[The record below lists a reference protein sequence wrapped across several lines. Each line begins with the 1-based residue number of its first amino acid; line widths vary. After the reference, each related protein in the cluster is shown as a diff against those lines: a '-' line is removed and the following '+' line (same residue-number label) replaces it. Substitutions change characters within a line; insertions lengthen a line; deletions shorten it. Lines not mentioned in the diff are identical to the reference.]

1 MKKMNFLC
9 TQKLWKK
16 LLSMS
21 LCVGMV
27 GSQLLS
33 GIPIQAEE
41 TKESSTYNL
50 PEDTTIN
57 PNITIQHYYNFPNMD
72 LGNVE
77 NDFKAKTGLDYSD
90 ENSVTTLKNYLSAKG
105 DYNNTIKPVVVW
117 NTALRKGELPGNVPN
132 GSTYTDKRALDPKST
147 IQFENSGEGAAKG
160 DTDGTIKIKNRLYKL
175 FADESVRYL
184 TKPQMRYMNKLYNS
198 SSNAQ
203 EYNANYSL
211 KEVWLKKDSSN
222 KDSIVE
228 NNFLVL
234 QAPQMEI
241 DGIMRHDPSK
251 FIFTNNDKNANL
263 TKEEKGIR
271 YGEDTNTGRKTVLVT
286 DDLVIRLVFEPTTG
300 TTDIQNVDFF
310 DYDISDGWI
319 YTSQSAAKKVA
330 EGASPDTIKT
340 FDKAEDLE
348 EAYETSETPEGKTK
362 TSFQNDSRFADKHF
376 WAVTNS
382 KGINSTS
389 PLFAFGN
396 ANTRTGLGN
405 QTWIDPKTST
415 SNSLNTSNKINRFNT
430 NADGSNLQGAT
441 YNLVTSLDA
450 DQNLI
455 WNGVS
460 TPDLFSLKEA
470 IGKTVYKGVDEK
482 KLAEGEAIPENYSLN
497 FTRVG
502 GTYTLSGVTRDDK
515 KQTLSNLDKLPS
527 CQNQSTPGNKI
538 LRTNEFWPMDL
549 SSSYGSNGHDLKF
562 GNTSKSS
569 LRTAY
574 GRGTASDN
582 KVEENFPVSDSGL
595 DHNAYFGMKT
605 QIPFVLEEGY
615 CAPLRYFFY
624 GDDDLYVFLSKT
636 DSDGNILEGTTKKIA
651 DIGGVHSSYG
661 MFVNL
666 WDFIDDKTE
675 QPVARQVNEDGTT
688 EDIYAFKKKAQ
699 TTTTRAAADTEETKQ
714 NYVLSV
720 FYTERG
726 ASGSSC
732 YMRFSVPFE
741 GLALEEA
748 AMNGQVQVDKEVK
761 HSLLKEPES
770 DDEYVFQL
778 QLEAPDGSE
787 LNNQYKIDFYQLTK
801 NDQNKIEAT
810 LIPNLSKKTYI
821 APNGTFK
828 LKNNQRALI
837 SGLPRSGP
845 KEDLNGSKHEG
856 YYYKVAELGRY
867 DATITNEKYAAS
879 SDDNLIHLAELSPT
893 TSTTFRKGSVD
904 KGLDKNYQEGT
915 SFDNLI
921 KEENYVQ
928 FINAEDPGTIRLKK
942 ELADN
947 NGNKSEEFT
956 FNVTLKKENTP
967 ITKISTLLN
976 TTNEAGKVTQTQEE
990 YANGEGKYSLKVA
1003 PNQER
1008 ILYNIPLG
1016 TQYEISEVEKRDESG
1031 GRYQVSAIK
1040 VVGNLLKG
1048 VIESIEGNKP
1058 TVEATFVNT
1067 YHKIAEVNIP
1077 IQKTITGGSFEAG
1090 ETYSFELK
1098 GSEGAPLP
1106 KQTKIT
1112 IGNKN
1117 ATSADETIN
1126 TKTGQFGS
1134 IVFDD
1139 TITTGTHSYTY
1150 TIQEIANNE
1159 ANIQYDNHSYEVIVE
1174 ATKDDTGN
1182 VSAAIKTIDGTPYEK
1197 ENGTNLTFTNDK
1209 VQPIQVNIPVQKIF
1223 NGRTVTD
1230 TDQFTFRITEEEMSE
1245 NPKRL
1250 KTLLKDGS
1258 NTLALKQN
1266 AEGQIQG
1273 NFTLG
1278 DFDLDDVN
1286 KTYKFFLEEVKGND
1300 PLPQVEYDTRKI
1312 PITLSFRLAEN
1323 ATDHSKQIVP
1333 TITQEENA
1341 TVDMNQPVQFTNTY
1355 HAINKIRIPIQK
1367 TLEGRDFTVDD
1378 RFIFEIVST
1387 NGAPMPEQTQLT
1399 ITNKDLLENSKN
1411 TAQKEF
1417 VIELTDE
1424 QVKPNE
1430 PVNYTYTVQEKK
1442 GQDTNVQ
1449 YDSSM
1454 YTIEVSAT
1462 NTNGKITT
1470 NIQLKDA
1477 DGNSLESTTPTFTN
1491 VYHAPLDASIPIQK
1505 TLNGR
1510 TAQAGDLFTFHI
1522 RGDER
1527 SQSKIKSPS
1536 KQTID
1541 LTKDTKGAFNIGE
1554 FTLKDVGKSYDFTI
1568 QEEKGDLER
1577 VDYDTSE
1584 RKVRASVNLNADGK
1598 LQVDLHEV
1606 QMENGEEK
1614 LVPISS
1620 SQPLMI
1626 TNTYHAIGKIEIPVK
1641 KKLVNKEFGTDIYR
1655 FEIQG
1660 EEGQPLPENK
1670 ILEMAQETGKFVIP
1684 LDDTQVPVGEVRDYT
1699 YTITEQ
1705 AGNDPDMIYDSTSYT
1720 VKIQAENKNGT
1731 ITSKIEEG
1739 TPSVIF
1745 TNTAV
1750 LPATTTI
1757 PIQKTI
1763 TGREVLASD
1772 NFTFRI
1778 RGNAQSRRFLP
1789 DKDEI
1794 SIKAQVVDGKLALP
1808 NAQFELGPFTKAY
1821 TGQSYTFLID
1831 EIAGMEDGMNYDPQ
1845 IHTITITPKLK
1856 GSTITF
1862 DVKENET
1869 VVNEDAPV
1877 AFTNTYQPKG
1887 TLRIPVTKKLE
1898 GRTFTQGDR
1907 FLFEITVEKGA
1918 PMPTNPI
1925 LSILPTS
1932 GNEVEA
1938 TFAPITYTKIGD
1950 YTYTIKELS
1959 TGLSGMNYDPA
1970 TYTVQV
1976 KVSQGNGTLVVE
1988 PTYSNPTT
1996 NVETISFTNTYKPE
2010 ESYAIPVT
2018 KNMIGRPM
2026 EATDQFVFTLEAI
2039 TPEAPMPEH
2048 EQVSVQGNG
2057 AHIVNMTFDPIIFD
2071 QSHAGKTFEYVV
2083 KEHRGSIEHIKYS
2096 SEEYVISIQVTYE
2109 NGNLEATPTIYK
2121 QNKAEDNIV
2130 DSIQFTNT
2138 YQPSGTWRPTLFK
2151 QLLGASLQE
2160 DAYQFKMHVEK
2171 VDDPTIA
2178 FDRQAKN
2185 NADGTIN
2192 FALIEFEQP
2201 GLYSVT
2207 IQEVEGKDET
2217 IQYALDPIEYM
2228 LEVKDENGTLRVEE
2242 KNREQDHVF
2251 TNDAGLRISKQ
2262 LIPGTGQTLDET
2274 DINFEFPFELDLGT
2288 VFANQ
2293 TLETKRLTSNTIE
2306 EETIQLDANGKVEF
2320 SLKHEETLIVYGLG
2334 QQATYTIEER
2344 TKDRW
2349 IDKYLHIDTTGS
2361 AKGMISNG
2369 IDAQV
2374 TFRNLKPSTDNAKIH
2389 GFKTMDPA
2397 SDFFEMKGQEFQFK
2411 ISAIGN
2417 GTESKTSLENTEQTI
2432 QNEQNA
2438 QEDFEEEPLDES
2450 FHIYRSSLPIEET
2463 GNGSTPNEAQKK
2475 LKLPTRLKEIET
2487 MTAQDT
2493 PLPERT
2499 TTTNNAF
2506 GRFEFDEITFT
2517 KPGRYVY
2524 EIQEINNQISGMS
2537 YETTHYKAIVIVTQR
2552 SGTLHVDSIQYTDM
2566 NDQPLAN
2573 DTIVFTNTYKNIDQK
2588 PQLSIEKEQSINFK
2602 NFTRDQ
2608 EAVETNDIVTY
2619 KLTIKNTG
2627 DAIAKNVIVS
2637 DHVPDGLILLEQSL
2651 VDATLDEEGNITWNI
2666 GDLAA
2671 QTSRTL
2677 TFQVQVPKVDQS
2689 NTWTNIAYVRSDEID
2704 PEPSNKVTVETEPAK
2719 PNVSIHKYESV
2730 GQDIRYD
2737 GIDPLQVR
2745 PGDLVTYDLV
2755 VTNTGE
2761 EEAKNVI
2768 VNDTIEE
2775 GLLFVKAF
2783 NEGKYDEATRT
2794 LRWNVGTLPAK
2805 GGTKIVSFQIQV
2817 PIVEQDTR
2825 WSNTGSVQAEGEEPK
2840 QSNTVHIETIVKELN
2855 IEKFQA
2861 INNQEMTKQFQAV
2874 ESGDLVTY
2882 TLKIHN
2888 PSLHTIE
2895 NVFVKD
2901 VVPNG
2906 LELKQDTISDQG
2918 IYDPETK
2925 QILWNLG
2932 AIEAEETK
2940 QVSFSV
2946 EVPKVD
2952 QKTTWKN
2959 IATLVYEE
2967 EEPKDSNEVEVAT
2980 DVPALTIFKD
2990 QKLESDPDFTTQRR
3004 TGKIGET
3011 LTYRLT
3017 VTNTGKAI
3025 AKNVVI
3031 EDTLPSDKKTHTLFL
3046 NYQEASDNGS
3056 YDKQTQTIT
3065 WKIGDLKI
3073 GQSKTV
3079 TFTVKLPSV
3088 MEYTLWENGAQTHY
3102 DNNPN
3107 NPETGDPVD
3116 IPSNKVEVETDA
3128 PKVVLEKEHKLNEG
3142 DRHKELLHGKAQD
3155 IVTYYLKATNKSALP
3170 AHDVQIK
3177 DSIPTHENG
3186 DLQLVEIDP
3195 TYPYERS
3202 ETGEIIWN
3210 IGTLEPN
3217 EEKEVWFKV
3226 KVPDIKEATRWENI
3240 ASLSHPDEPEPFK
3253 TPPVEI
3259 EINTPNLEIL
3269 KRQAKNGGSLT
3280 QSRLQ
3285 AKAGDTITYEIDV
3298 ENKGNLAAQN
3308 VVIEDIVPDGLSL
3321 VQDSISD
3328 QGQEKEGMITWK
3340 IANLNVKEKKTV
3352 SFQVKVPAVKEYTR
3366 WTNVASTYD
3375 DEEPEPKKT
3384 PPVEVETFAP
3394 SLKIEKSQKRNEG
3407 NRTKDKLSVDE
3418 KDIVTY
3424 FIKVTSAGQADAN
3437 DVVVSDTIPSGLSL
3451 VEGSVSDDG
3460 IVENGTIT
3468 WHLGTMKTGTERTVS
3483 FAIEVPAQDGLWKNI
3498 AQASESTRPDE
3509 PTPSNEVEIETP
3521 KEEPKITIEKLQ
3533 AHNDGTPSKIRIK
3546 AHIDD
3551 TITYIL
3557 RIQNRGKEEVRDLQ
3571 VKDAIPQG
3579 LRFVPNSIDHDGTI
3593 ENGIVRW
3600 KIDHLAPGESVD
3612 VSFKVKIPVVTQNSA
3627 WINTGVLLYQDK
3639 NVPSNEVTVS
3649 VEPGT
3654 PSSSKNGTPT
3664 KPTSANTAA
3673 QTNHLAWTS
3682 LLILSLL
3689 GIGLL
3694 WKKRKDNL

>member
-57 PNITIQHYYNFPNMD
+57 PNITIQHYYNFPAMV

-77 NDFKAKTGLDYSD
+77 DEYNNGKINYSTEESLGSKQGTD
-90 ENSVTTLKNYLSAKG
+90 AYNKPENASDLQQYLSGGKSYE
-105 DYNNTIKPVVVW
+105 DQKPLVVW
-117 NTALRKGELPGNVPN
+117 NTNLRKGQLPTNVDPN
-132 GSTYTDKRALDPKST
+132 FSYGTKRSLDPKSR
-147 IQFENSGEGAAKG
+147 IKFSNP
-160 DTDGTIKIKNRLYKL
+160 TDGTVKTQSVLYKM
-175 FADESVRYL
+175 FADETVPFL
-184 TKPQMRYMNKLYNS
+184 LKPQMRYMNKLYNGTS
-198 SSNAQ
+198 ENS
-203 EYNANYSL
+203 YNQNYTLS
-211 KEVWLKKDSSN
+211 EVWLRSNQTN
-222 KDSIVE
+222 KDSISRDD
-228 NNFLVL
+228 FTIIK
-234 QAPQMEI
+234 APRLKT
-241 DGIMRHDPSK
+241 DPLRHDPSK
-251 FIFTNNDKNANL
+251 FVFTNNEKNANIENIQPDEHGVRYNVQGDKSNL
-263 TKEEKGIR
+263 TQA
-271 YGEDTNTGRKTVLVT
+271 TVLVT
-286 DDLVIRLVFEPTTG
+286 NDMVIRLVFEPTTG
-300 TTDIQNVDFF
+300 NQEVKDVDFF
-310 DYDISDGWI
+310 DYDITDGKV
-319 YTSQSAAKKVA
+319 YASKDEAANQKS
-330 EGASPDTIKT
+330 EISR
-340 FDKAEDLE
+340 E
-348 EAYETSETPEGKTK
+348 EADQRVANNQQVWVNTRSLGI
-362 TSFQNDSRFADKHF
+362 N
-376 WAVTNS
+376 TNS
-382 KGINSTS
+382 LNAEKDNAVGF
-389 PLFAFGN
+389 FAFGN
-396 ANTRTGLGN
+396 ANAHTGLDQQLWNGN
-405 QTWIDPKTST
+405 LLNK
-415 SNSLNTSNKINRFNT
+415 SNETNNRFGQSKWNTSVSWN
-430 NADGSNLQGAT
+430 GSNLQGAT
-441 YNLVTSLDA
+441 FGLATGMNA
-450 DQNLI
+450 DGTLQ
-455 WNGVS
+455 WAEGVNA
-460 TPDLFSLKEA
+460 PALFSTDPHVDPT
-470 IGKTVYKGVDEK
+470 GRTVYKANSAESF
-482 KLAEGEAIPENYSLN
+482 KLD
-497 FTRVG
+497 FQRTG
-502 GTYTLSGVTRDDK
+502 GTYTLQSVVSNQDAKKRLDGLTQLPIVTAGIR
-515 KQTLSNLDKLPS
+515 SNK
-527 CQNQSTPGNKI
+527 
-538 LRTNEFWPMDL
+538 FWPMDL
-549 SSSYGSNGHDLKF
+549 ASSWGTVGHDIKF
-562 GNTSKSS
+562 GEGSKTNYRLAVDPAQTDPNNQKLPTSDC
-569 LRTAY
+569 
-574 GRGTASDN
+574 GH
-582 KVEENFPVSDSGL
+582 
-595 DHNAYFGMKT
+595 DHNAYFGMT
-605 QIPFVLEEGY
+605 TTIPFVLQEGY

-624 GDDDLYVFLSKT
+624 GDDDMFVFLNKMEK
-636 DSDGNILEGTTKKIA
+636 DEKGNYTKIA
-651 DIGGVHSSYG
+651 KSTKIANLGGVHTSMG
-661 MFVNL
+661 TFVNL
-666 WDFIDDKTE
+666 WDFIDGENKTFVE
-675 QPVARQVNEDGTT
+675 QRKDVNGEDETV
-688 EDIYAFKKKAQ
+688 YAYKVSGHKNEQGKNSQ
-699 TTTTRAAADTEETKQ
+699 EKVTRAAQNAKTEENADHYQ
-714 NYVLSV
+714 LAVYYL
-720 FYTERG
+720 ERG

-732 YMRFSVPFE
+732 YMRFSVPFQE
-741 GLALEEA
+741 LDMEET
-748 AMNGQVQVDKEVK
+748 AMNGQIMVEKEVK
-761 HSLLKEPES
+761 RSEAAGSVAPT
-770 DDEYVFQL
+770 DDRYEFQL
-778 QLEAPDGSE
+778 NLEDPNGGA
-787 LNNQYKIDFYQLTK
+787 LNNKYAIEFYNVTK
-801 NDQNKIEAT
+801 KADGTTEDT
-810 LIPNLSKKTYI
+810 LINDSSLPKYI
-821 APNGTFK
+821 ANEGTFT
-828 LKNNQRALI
+828 LKDAQKALI
-837 SGLPRSGP
+837 TGLPRLGPGETDTINGGYKYDIQEIKKIDHSGN
-845 KEDLNGSKHEG
+845 KTDLTS
-856 YYYKVAELGRY
+856 
-867 DATITNEKYAAS
+867 TN
-879 SDDNLIHLAELSPT
+879 DI
-893 TSTTFRKGSVD
+893 STTFLSGTID
-904 KGLDKNYQEGT
+904 EGLKQGEYQEGKQ
-915 SFDNLI
+915 FANLI
-921 KEENYVQ
+921 KGENYVK
-928 FINAEDPGTIRLKK
+928 FINAEDPGILVLTKALATNSATTDEAFRFHVTLTPPEGRKLTKVPYILKRGTKSENPSAEPRKQETGEKEIGKDGTYTFDLKK
-942 ELADN
+942 DDEL
-947 NGNKSEEFT
+947 T
-956 FNVTLKKENTP
+956 
-967 ITKISTLLN
+967 
-976 TTNEAGKVTQTQEE
+976 
-990 YANGEGKYSLKVA
+990 
-1003 PNQER
+1003 
-1008 ILYNIPLG
+1008 LYNIPAD
-1016 TQYEISEVEKRDESG
+1016 TKYEVNEETLITEAGDLHFDV
-1031 GRYQVSAIK
+1031 
-1040 VVGNLLKG
+1040 
-1048 VIESIEGNKP
+1048 ESINGNTALKSASGTIVANTTDNKKV
-1058 TVEATFVNT
+1058 TVDFVNT
-1067 YHKIAEVNIP
+1067 AKQIALVQIPVTKKMTGREFNGKETYRFKIA
-1077 IQKTITGGSFEAG
+1077 
-1090 ETYSFELK
+1090 
-1098 GSEGAPLP
+1098 
-1106 KQTKIT
+1106 
-1112 IGNKN
+1112 
-1117 ATSADETIN
+1117 
-1126 TKTGQFGS
+1126 GQ
-1134 IVFDD
+1134 
-1139 TITTGTHSYTY
+1139 
-1150 TIQEIANNE
+1150 A
-1159 ANIQYDNHSYEVIVE
+1159 
-1174 ATKDDTGN
+1174 
-1182 VSAAIKTIDGTPYEK
+1182 
-1197 ENGTNLTFTNDK
+1197 
-1209 VQPIQVNIPVQKIF
+1209 
-1223 NGRTVTD
+1223 
-1230 TDQFTFRITEEEMSE
+1230 
-1245 NPKRL
+1245 
-1250 KTLLKDGS
+1250 
-1258 NTLALKQN
+1258 
-1266 AEGQIQG
+1266 
-1273 NFTLG
+1273 
-1278 DFDLDDVN
+1278 
-1286 KTYKFFLEEVKGND
+1286 
-1300 PLPQVEYDTRKI
+1300 
-1312 PITLSFRLAEN
+1312 
-1323 ATDHSKQIVP
+1323 
-1333 TITQEENA
+1333 
-1341 TVDMNQPVQFTNTY
+1341 
-1355 HAINKIRIPIQK
+1355 
-1367 TLEGRDFTVDD
+1367 
-1378 RFIFEIVST
+1378 
-1387 NGAPMPEQTQLT
+1387 GAPMPEKDTITLQNVSESGTATPIATSTLTGQFAPIEFDSTHINKDNTYTITEEAGNEENVEYSKAKYTVIVHVSQDAESGKLVATSTMTDESGKEAAIEFTNDYIQPINMALPIQKNLVGREIQAGDEFFFKIEDKEGNPKPVKELVARDIISIQSKTGTDQANFEFKELDRTDVGNYVFTISEAAGSIEQLLYDTHKAEVHMDISLMESETGKQLKAEVYTMDGENKQPFSNNDPVLFTNTFQSIGQIEIPVSKTLQNTTFDGKTEYEFVLKGEGNAPMPANPVLT
-1399 ITNKDLLENSKN
+1399 ILG
-1411 TAQKEF
+1411 KEG
-1417 VIELTDE
+1417 TG
-1424 QVKPNE
+1424 
-1430 PVNYTYTVQEKK
+1430 T
-1442 GQDTNVQ
+1442 
-1449 YDSSM
+1449 
-1454 YTIEVSAT
+1454 AT
-1462 NTNGKITT
+1462 NTFVIPLTEADVPKNESKDFVYTIQEKVGTDPNMRYDTKLYTVKVHAQVKTNETTKKDEIVTEMVDTNPIEIINTKVDPIT
-1470 NIQLKDA
+1470 
-1477 DGNSLESTTPTFTN
+1477 
-1491 VYHAPLDASIPIQK
+1491 ASIPIQK

-1510 TAQAGDLFTFHI
+1510 TAQAGDLFTFHV

-1541 LTKDTKGAFNIGE
+1541 LTKDPKGAFNIGE

-1584 RKVRASVNLNADGK
+1584 RKVRASVHLNADGK

-1739 TPSVIF
+1739 TPSVLF

-1808 NAQFELGPFTKAY
+1808 NAQFELGPFTKAD

-1831 EIAGMEDGMNYDPQ
+1831 EIAGTEDGMNYDPQ

-1907 FLFEITVEKGA
+1907 FLFEITGEKGA

-1959 TGLSGMNYDPA
+1959 SGLSGMNYDPA

-2057 AHIVNMTFDPIIFD
+2057 AHIVNTTFDPIIFD

-2178 FDRQAKN
+2178 LDRQAKN

-2349 IDKYLHIDTTGS
+2349 IDKYLHIDTIGS
-2361 AKGMISNG
+2361 AKGTISNG

-2417 GTESKTSLENTEQTI
+2417 GTESQTSLENSERTI
-2432 QNEQNA
+2432 QNEPSE
-2438 QEDFEEEPLDES
+2438 QEEFEEEPLDES

-2487 MTAQDT
+2487 MPAQDT

-2506 GRFEFDEITFT
+2506 GRFEFDAITYT

-2524 EIQEINNQISGMS
+2524 EIQENNNQISGMS
-2537 YETTHYKAIVIVTQR
+2537 YETTHYKAIVNVTQR

-2608 EAVETNDIVTY
+2608 ETVETNDIVTY

-2627 DAIAKNVIVS
+2627 YAIAKNVIVS

-2825 WSNTGSVQAEGEEPK
+2825 WPNTGSVQAEGEEPK

-2888 PSLHTIE
+2888 PSLHTIG

-2990 QKLESDPDFTTQRR
+2990 QKLESDLDFTTQRP

-3142 DRHKELLHGKAQD
+3142 DRHKELLYGKAQD
-3155 IVTYYLKATNKSALP
+3155 IVTYYLKATNKSAMP

-3269 KRQAKNGGSLT
+3269 KRQAKNGGSFT

-3298 ENKGNLAAQN
+3298 ENKGNLAVHN

-3328 QGQEKEGMITWK
+3328 QGQEKDGMITWK

-3437 DVVVSDTIPSGLSL
+3437 DVVVSDTIPSGLIL
-3451 VEGSVSDDG
+3451 VEGSVSHDG
-3460 IVENGTIT
+3460 VVENGTIT
-3468 WHLGTMKTGTERTVS
+3468 WHLGTKKTGTERTVS

>member
-1 MKKMNFLC
+1 MKK
-9 TQKLWKK
+9 TQ
-16 LLSMS
+16 
-21 LCVGMV
+21 VRY
-27 GSQLLS
+27 
-33 GIPIQAEE
+33 GIDGDI
-41 TKESSTYNL
+41 T
-50 PEDTTIN
+50 N
-57 PNITIQHYYNFPNMD
+57 PNR
-72 LGNVE
+72 V
-77 NDFKAKTGLDYSD
+77 
-90 ENSVTTLKNYLSAKG
+90 
-105 DYNNTIKPVVVW
+105 
-117 NTALRKGELPGNVPN
+117 
-132 GSTYTDKRALDPKST
+132 
-147 IQFENSGEGAAKG
+147 
-160 DTDGTIKIKNRLYKL
+160 
-175 FADESVRYL
+175 
-184 TKPQMRYMNKLYNS
+184 
-198 SSNAQ
+198 
-203 EYNANYSL
+203 
-211 KEVWLKKDSSN
+211 
-222 KDSIVE
+222 
-228 NNFLVL
+228 
-234 QAPQMEI
+234 
-241 DGIMRHDPSK
+241 
-251 FIFTNNDKNANL
+251 
-263 TKEEKGIR
+263 
-271 YGEDTNTGRKTVLVT
+271 TVLVEEGT
-286 DDLVIRLVFEPTTG
+286 IIRLVFEPTKG
-300 TTDIQNVDFF
+300 TATLDKDVNFF
-310 DYDISDGWI
+310 DYDITDGSI
-319 YTSQSAAKKVA
+319 YTSNNDANTSNNKHSTSEQSTLESSNSSIFVNTKNQGINNPYNYSNA
-330 EGASPDTIKT
+330 EGMNKNPK
-340 FDKAEDLE
+340 L
-348 EAYETSETPEGKTK
+348 
-362 TSFQNDSRFADKHF
+362 
-376 WAVTNS
+376 
-382 KGINSTS
+382 
-389 PLFAFGN
+389 AFGN
-396 ANTRTGLGN
+396 ANTGTTLDSQELNGN
-405 QTWIDPKTST
+405 PINQV
-415 SNSLNTSNKINRFNT
+415 NGGNRFGAKYWSS
-430 NADGSNLQGAT
+430 NADATPSLYYGSNLQGASFG
-441 YNLVTSLDA
+441 LVTKVNGDGTLG
-450 DQNLI
+450 
-455 WNGVS
+455 WNSGLNA
-460 TPDLFSLKEA
+460 PALFSLNEGDVA
-470 IGKTVYKGVDEK
+470 HGKTIYKGITAEK
-482 KLAEGEAIPENYSLN
+482 EQELKNANQSVPENYSLQ
-497 FTRVG
+497 FDRVG
-502 GTYTLSGVTRDDK
+502 GTYTLIGVNRDDTGEK
-515 KQTLSNLDKLPS
+515 VLENLDKLPP
-527 CQNQSTPGNKI
+527 CKREVNKSI
-538 LRTNEFWPMDL
+538 HTNEFWPLDH
-549 SSSYGSNGHDLKF
+549 SGSYGTDGHDPKF
-562 GNTSKSS
+562 GNISQKIKYANSQDGGALPT
-569 LRTAY
+569 
-574 GRGTASDN
+574 SDN
-582 KVEENFPVSDSGL
+582 GL
-595 DHNAYFGMKT
+595 DHNSYFGMLTK
-605 QIPFVLEEGY
+605 IPFKLEENY

-624 GDDDLYVFLSKT
+624 GDDDMFVFLNKLDSSGSVVESKQ
-636 DSDGNILEGTTKKIA
+636 IA
-651 DIGGVHSSYG
+651 DLGGVHSSMGTY
-661 MFVNL
+661 VNL
-666 WDFIDDKTE
+666 WDFIDPNNKEEIKDDKAQGDTIYKYIADKTIQSE
-675 QPVARQVNEDGTT
+675 VAEVK
-688 EDIYAFKKKAQ
+688 DINQ
-699 TTTTRAAADTEETKQ
+699 TSNKIPSDSYELAV
-714 NYVLSV
+714 YYL
-720 FYTERG
+720 ERG

-741 GLALEEA
+741 GLALEED

-810 LIPNLSKKTYI
+810 LIPNLSEKPYI

-837 SGLPRSGP
+837 SGLPQSGP
-845 KEDLNGSKHEG
+845 QEDLNGSKHEG

-947 NGNKSEEFT
+947 NGNKSEDFT

-1040 VVGNLLKG
+1040 VVGNHTHDDAEVANNLLKG

-1126 TKTGQFGS
+1126 TKTGQFGP

-1510 TAQAGDLFTFHI
+1510 TAQAEDLFTFHI

-1554 FTLKDVGKSYDFTI
+1554 FTLAEVGNSYDFVI

-1584 RKVRASVNLNADGK
+1584 RKVRASVHLNADGK
-1598 LQVDLHEV
+1598 LQVDLQEV
-1606 QMENGEEK
+1606 QIENGTEK

-1620 SQPLMI
+1620 SQPLTI
-1626 TNTYHAIGKIEIPVK
+1626 TNTYHAIGKIEIPVE

-1808 NAQFELGPFTKAY
+1808 NAQFELGPFTKAD

-1831 EIAGMEDGMNYDPQ
+1831 EIAGTEDGMNYDPQ

-1907 FLFEITVEKGA
+1907 FLFEITGEKGA

-2057 AHIVNMTFDPIIFD
+2057 AHIVNTTFDPIIFD

-2109 NGNLEATPTIYK
+2109 NGNLKATPTIYK

-2288 VFANQ
+2288 VLANQ

-2349 IDKYLHIDTTGS
+2349 IDKYLHIDTIGS
-2361 AKGMISNG
+2361 AKGTISNG

-2411 ISAIGN
+2411 ISAIGTE
-2417 GTESKTSLENTEQTI
+2417 TESQRSLENTEQTI
-2432 QNEQNA
+2432 QNEPSE
-2438 QEDFEEEPLDES
+2438 QEEFEEEPLDES

-2487 MTAQDT
+2487 MPAQDT

-2506 GRFEFDEITFT
+2506 GRFEFDAITYT

-2537 YETTHYKAIVIVTQR
+2537 YETTHYKAIVNVTQR

-2588 PQLSIEKEQSINFK
+2588 PQLSIEKNNRSTSKTSHVIK
-2602 NFTRDQ
+2602 
-2608 EAVETNDIVTY
+2608 
-2619 KLTIKNTG
+2619 KL
-2627 DAIAKNVIVS
+2627 
-2637 DHVPDGLILLEQSL
+2637 
-2651 VDATLDEEGNITWNI
+2651 W
-2666 GDLAA
+2666 
-2671 QTSRTL
+2671 
-2677 TFQVQVPKVDQS
+2677 
-2689 NTWTNIAYVRSDEID
+2689 
-2704 PEPSNKVTVETEPAK
+2704 
-2719 PNVSIHKYESV
+2719 
-2730 GQDIRYD
+2730 
-2737 GIDPLQVR
+2737 
-2745 PGDLVTYDLV
+2745 
-2755 VTNTGE
+2755 
-2761 EEAKNVI
+2761 
-2768 VNDTIEE
+2768 
-2775 GLLFVKAF
+2775 
-2783 NEGKYDEATRT
+2783 
-2794 LRWNVGTLPAK
+2794 
-2805 GGTKIVSFQIQV
+2805 
-2817 PIVEQDTR
+2817 
-2825 WSNTGSVQAEGEEPK
+2825 K
-2840 QSNTVHIETIVKELN
+2840 Q
-2855 IEKFQA
+2855 
-2861 INNQEMTKQFQAV
+2861 
-2874 ESGDLVTY
+2874 
-2882 TLKIHN
+2882 
-2888 PSLHTIE
+2888 
-2895 NVFVKD
+2895 
-2901 VVPNG
+2901 
-2906 LELKQDTISDQG
+2906 TIS
-2918 IYDPETK
+2918 
-2925 QILWNLG
+2925 
-2932 AIEAEETK
+2932 
-2940 QVSFSV
+2940 
-2946 EVPKVD
+2946 
-2952 QKTTWKN
+2952 
-2959 IATLVYEE
+2959 
-2967 EEPKDSNEVEVAT
+2967 
-2980 DVPALTIFKD
+2980 
-2990 QKLESDPDFTTQRR
+2990 
-3004 TGKIGET
+3004 
-3011 LTYRLT
+3011 
-3017 VTNTGKAI
+3017 
-3025 AKNVVI
+3025 
-3031 EDTLPSDKKTHTLFL
+3031 
-3046 NYQEASDNGS
+3046 
-3056 YDKQTQTIT
+3056 
-3065 WKIGDLKI
+3065 
-3073 GQSKTV
+3073 
-3079 TFTVKLPSV
+3079 
-3088 MEYTLWENGAQTHY
+3088 
-3102 DNNPN
+3102 
-3107 NPETGDPVD
+3107 
-3116 IPSNKVEVETDA
+3116 
-3128 PKVVLEKEHKLNEG
+3128 
-3142 DRHKELLHGKAQD
+3142 
-3155 IVTYYLKATNKSALP
+3155 
-3170 AHDVQIK
+3170 
-3177 DSIPTHENG
+3177 
-3186 DLQLVEIDP
+3186 
-3195 TYPYERS
+3195 
-3202 ETGEIIWN
+3202 
-3210 IGTLEPN
+3210 
-3217 EEKEVWFKV
+3217 
-3226 KVPDIKEATRWENI
+3226 
-3240 ASLSHPDEPEPFK
+3240 
-3253 TPPVEI
+3253 
-3259 EINTPNLEIL
+3259 
-3269 KRQAKNGGSLT
+3269 
-3280 QSRLQ
+3280 
-3285 AKAGDTITYEIDV
+3285 
-3298 ENKGNLAAQN
+3298 
-3308 VVIEDIVPDGLSL
+3308 
-3321 VQDSISD
+3321 
-3328 QGQEKEGMITWK
+3328 
-3340 IANLNVKEKKTV
+3340 
-3352 SFQVKVPAVKEYTR
+3352 
-3366 WTNVASTYD
+3366 
-3375 DEEPEPKKT
+3375 
-3384 PPVEVETFAP
+3384 
-3394 SLKIEKSQKRNEG
+3394 
-3407 NRTKDKLSVDE
+3407 
-3418 KDIVTY
+3418 
-3424 FIKVTSAGQADAN
+3424 
-3437 DVVVSDTIPSGLSL
+3437 
-3451 VEGSVSDDG
+3451 
-3460 IVENGTIT
+3460 
-3468 WHLGTMKTGTERTVS
+3468 
-3483 FAIEVPAQDGLWKNI
+3483 
-3498 AQASESTRPDE
+3498 
-3509 PTPSNEVEIETP
+3509 
-3521 KEEPKITIEKLQ
+3521 
-3533 AHNDGTPSKIRIK
+3533 
-3546 AHIDD
+3546 
-3551 TITYIL
+3551 
-3557 RIQNRGKEEVRDLQ
+3557 
-3571 VKDAIPQG
+3571 
-3579 LRFVPNSIDHDGTI
+3579 
-3593 ENGIVRW
+3593 
-3600 KIDHLAPGESVD
+3600 
-3612 VSFKVKIPVVTQNSA
+3612 
-3627 WINTGVLLYQDK
+3627 
-3639 NVPSNEVTVS
+3639 
-3649 VEPGT
+3649 
-3654 PSSSKNGTPT
+3654 
-3664 KPTSANTAA
+3664 
-3673 QTNHLAWTS
+3673 
-3682 LLILSLL
+3682 
-3689 GIGLL
+3689 
-3694 WKKRKDNL
+3694 